1 VISRLKKGGIK
12 IGGDQP
18 MMPLLLLL
26 PGTNMTF

>member
-18 MMPLLLLL
+18 TMPLLLL